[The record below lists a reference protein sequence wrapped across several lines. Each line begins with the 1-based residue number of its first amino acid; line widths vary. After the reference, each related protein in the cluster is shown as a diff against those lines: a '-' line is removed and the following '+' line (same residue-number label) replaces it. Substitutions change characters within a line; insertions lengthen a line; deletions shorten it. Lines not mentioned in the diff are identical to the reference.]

1 VQQMR
6 DISMYDV
13 KKVKFAEDGA
23 PDGTDEKDEAMQVD
37 SKTRRVLARNKKE
50 EDYERRK
57 EKILN

>member
-1 VQQMR
+1 
-6 DISMYDV
+6 MYDV

-23 PDGTDEKDEAMQVD
+23 PDEKDDAMQVD

-57 EKILN
+57 EKILT

>member
-1 VQQMR
+1 MR
-6 DISMYDV
+6 DISMYEV

-23 PDGTDEKDEAMQVD
+23 NAGAEDSKDEAMQLD

-57 EKILN
+57 VKILA